1 MKKEKRTV
9 NHLIEETI
17 HYLAEEGVNAFVNRS
32 NELIFIPEINA
43 YFRLEDVKTEEDF
56 LTKVV
61 AYLSYYCAEN
71 HYDDKY
77 SPIMARYISYIL
89 RKDFTKEDL
98 FNMYKTI
105 ANSLDWSRKFVK
117 NNCSIKMF
125 EKYRIYSNTKIM
137 KVR

>member
-9 NHLIEETI
+9 EQLIEETI
-17 HYLAEEGVNAFVNRS
+17 NYFAEEEIDAFVNRS

-71 HYDDKY
+71 HYDDEY
-77 SPIMARYISYIL
+77 SPKMAGYISYIL

-105 ANSLDWSRKFVK
+105 ANSLEWSRKFVK
-117 NNCSIKMF
+117 NSCPIKMF
-125 EKYRIYSNTKIM
+125 EKYRKNHK
-137 KVR
+137 